1 VVKTIRV
8 DEEVWELLMSIKI
21 RKKYR
26 NVNDVLRELL
36 GLNALK
42 RVEMQI
48 NQEVKQEQKK
58 ESRQEKR
65 EERRPFPLFGL
76 SRRL

>member
-26 NVNDVLRELL
+26 NVNDVLREIL
-36 GLNALK
+36 GLNVLK
-42 RVEMQI
+42 TVEI
-48 NQEVKQEQKK
+48 KK

-65 EERRPFPLFGL
+65 EERRLLFGL